1 MPLCT
6 LDDLKDFL
14 LAAFL
19 EACEAQNP
27 GLAGRTITAVSG
39 EVTDLLRRRYPLPWP
54 EVPALVRYIVAVIA
68 AYRTA
73 EAVTTL
79 VSTEGSTDNEWIPL
93 QKEWRRA
100 TEMLE
105 KISTGKLKLPL
116 TMADDADDYEDPTVA
131 VVTGKPLFD
140 FRGF

>member
-6 LDDLKDFL
+6 LDDLKDYL
-14 LAAFL
+14 HAGYL
-19 EACEAQNP
+19 ESFEEQNP
-27 GLAGRTITAVSG
+27 GLAQRTIAAVSG

-54 EVPALVRYIVAVIA
+54 EVPALVRYIVAAIS

-73 EAVTTL
+73 EAITSV
-79 VSTEGSTDNEWIPL
+79 VDTEGDTENEWIPL
-93 QKEWRRA
+93 QAEWKRA

-105 KISTGKLKLPL
+105 KLSTGKLKLPL
-116 TMADDADDYEDPTVA
+116 ATADDADDYEDPTVA

-140 FRGF
+140 FEGF

>member
-6 LDDLKDFL
+6 LDDLKDYL
-14 LAAFL
+14 LAAYL
-19 EACEAQNP
+19 DACEKQNP
-27 GLAGRTITAVSG
+27 GLAERTVAAVSG
-39 EVTDLLRRRYPLPWP
+39 EVTDLLRRLYPLPWP
-54 EVPALVRYIVAVIA
+54 EVPALVRYIAAVIA

-73 EAVTTL
+73 EAITTL
-79 VSTEGSTDNEWIPL
+79 VNTEGTTENEWIPL
-93 QKEWRRA
+93 QKEWKRA

-105 KISTGKLKLPL
+105 KIATGKLKLPL
-116 TMADDADDYEDPTVA
+116 AVADDADDYEDPTVA